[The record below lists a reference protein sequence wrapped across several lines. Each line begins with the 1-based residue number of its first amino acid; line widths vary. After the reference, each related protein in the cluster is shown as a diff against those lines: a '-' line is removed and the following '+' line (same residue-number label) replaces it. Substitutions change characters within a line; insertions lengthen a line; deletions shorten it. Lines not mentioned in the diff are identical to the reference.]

1 MINEKMLMGRDNLLE
16 ESRKTQKVR
25 IAWRHSKLEL
35 AEYADREKELS
46 GHGKWFDYS
55 EIAILEAWVRKMNKE
70 LDDIFYYLQFDY
82 GLIGGTGCTHPLTTP
97 WESYMEPIE
106 LDARHIAY
114 LSLFMFMVAVLAITH
129 SVAILVIVAFLAR
142 ALYLSSSKRS
152 NARIILSPNGVE
164 SRVGNSTYW
173 GVGNV

>member
-1 MINEKMLMGRDNLLE
+1 
-16 ESRKTQKVR
+16 
-25 IAWRHSKLEL
+25 
-35 AEYADREKELS
+35 
-46 GHGKWFDYS
+46 
-55 EIAILEAWVRKMNKE
+55 
-70 LDDIFYYLQFDY
+70 
-82 GLIGGTGCTHPLTTP
+82 
-97 WESYMEPIE
+97 MEPIE